1 MKIKFSDESLS
12 DLRNIEEYLL
22 KNWNDKVFDDF
33 LTKFDEIVEIIC
45 LGNITFQKYENTDFH
60 KVLITKHNTLI
71 YIIEN
76 DVLKIIKILQNFQDP
91 NENYKSL
98 EK

>member
-1 MKIKFSDESLS
+1 MKINFSDESLA

-33 LTKFDEIVEIIC
+33 LKKLDEIVIIITE
-45 LGNITFQKYENTDFH
+45 GNVVFQKYENTDYH

-71 YIIEN
+71 YIVE
-76 DVLKIIKILQNFQDP
+76 DHVLKIMRILQNFQDP
-91 NENYKSL
+91 DENYNALK
-98 EK
+98 

>member
-1 MKIKFSDESLS
+1 MKINFSDESLA

-33 LTKFDEIVEIIC
+33 LKKLDEIVIIITE
-45 LGNITFQKYENTDFH
+45 GNVVFQKYENTDYH

-71 YIIEN
+71 YIVE
-76 DVLKIIKILQNFQDP
+76 DHVLKIMRILRNFQDP
-91 NENYKSL
+91 DENYNALK
-98 EK
+98 

>member
-1 MKIKFSDESLS
+1 MKINFSDESLS

-33 LTKFDEIVEIIC
+33 LKKLDEIVRIIAE
-45 LGNITFQKYENTDFH
+45 GNVVFQKYENTDYH

-71 YIIEN
+71 YIVE
-76 DVLKIIKILQNFQDP
+76 DHALKIMRILQNFQDP
-91 NENYKSL
+91 DENYNALK
-98 EK
+98 

>member
-1 MKIKFSDESLS
+1 MKINFSDESLS

-33 LTKFDEIVEIIC
+33 LKKLDEIVRIITE
-45 LGNITFQKYENTDFH
+45 GNVVFQKYENTDYH

-71 YIIEN
+71 YIVE
-76 DVLKIIKILQNFQDP
+76 DHVLKIMRILQNFQDP
-91 NENYKSL
+91 DENYNALK
-98 EK
+98 